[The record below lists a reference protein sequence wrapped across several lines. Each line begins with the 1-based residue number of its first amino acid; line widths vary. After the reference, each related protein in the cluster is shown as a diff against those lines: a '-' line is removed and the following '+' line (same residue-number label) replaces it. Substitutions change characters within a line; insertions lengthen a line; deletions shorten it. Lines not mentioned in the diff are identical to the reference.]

1 MPPTSPDDRRR
12 RAQGEL
18 IHRWL
23 ASDDAHLTASR
34 LLRRRGLNDDPHDLL
49 HDAWVRISR
58 SFDADRPLLETMD
71 DSRDAARYGARVL
84 DNLARDRVRS
94 RSRRKEVTLNPADL
108 DIRAAAVGNDHESH
122 ERVLVEQ
129 LLNQVALL
137 VGDMPRC
144 RGCSNDVVA
153 ATALTLLHMVLND
166 EPGAE
171 RGRRWIDQM
180 LNAALER
187 ADPQI
192 PTSQSARE
200 QRKSRC
206 GRCVIALI
214 TAAMTALEGRSS

>member
-18 IHRWL
+18 IHGWL
-23 ASDDAHLTASR
+23 ASDDARMTASR
-34 LLRRRGLNDDPHDLL
+34 LLRRRGLTDDPDDLL
-49 HDAWVRISR
+49 HDAWLRINR
-58 SFDADRPLLETMD
+58 SFDSDRPLLETMD

-84 DNLARDRVRS
+84 DNLARDRVR
-94 RSRRKEVTLNPADL
+94 RQSRRNEVTLNPADL
-108 DIRAAAVGNDHESH
+108 DIRATAAGSDDASN

-137 VGDMPRC
+137 VGDMPHC

-153 ATALTLLHMVLND
+153 AAALALLHMVLND

-187 ADPQI
+187 VDPKM
-192 PTSQSARE
+192 PSSQSARE

-214 TAAMTALEGRSS
+214 TAAMTELEGRAS